1 VGLKGLPSNKGNPS
15 TQFGAV
21 SSFEVIYTLKGGLF
35 FVIAKESLNL
45 LGNTK
50 MLNFTVD
57 KGILEG
63 GDSDSI
69 SVAQFFGAEAFFRT
83 LMTRRI
89 LEEL

>member
-1 VGLKGLPSNKGNPS
+1 
-15 TQFGAV
+15 
-21 SSFEVIYTLKGGLF
+21 
-35 FVIAKESLNL
+35 
-45 LGNTK
+45 